1 MHGFGNMDCWQQ
13 TCHVMFVEMVAT
25 RFETVRGRTDVGGD
39 ARIVIATRIYLSGM
53 GASLDL
59 TPSWS

>member
-1 MHGFGNMDCWQQ
+1 
-13 TCHVMFVEMVAT
+13 MFVEMVVI

-39 ARIVIATRIYLSGM
+39 ARILIARRKCLSGM

-59 TPSWS
+59 TASWS

>member
-1 MHGFGNMDCWQQ
+1 
-13 TCHVMFVEMVAT
+13 MFVDMVAI

-39 ARIVIATRIYLSGM
+39 ARIVIARRMCLSGI

-59 TPSWS
+59 TASWS